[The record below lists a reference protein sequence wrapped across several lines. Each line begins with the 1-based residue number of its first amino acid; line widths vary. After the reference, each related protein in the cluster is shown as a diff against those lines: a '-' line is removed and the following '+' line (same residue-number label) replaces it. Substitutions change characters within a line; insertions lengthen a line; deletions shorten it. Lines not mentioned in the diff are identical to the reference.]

1 MEILNA
7 WSSTLTLLNGTD
19 AQLAASLLGAQLVN
33 AAEIMRYT
41 YSGWAAAEISTF
53 EKMILNI
60 FYPPAS
66 QTTAS
71 STQEYPL

>member
-1 MEILNA
+1 LKLI
-7 WSSTLTLLNGTD
+7 NGTD

-41 YSGWAAAEISTF
+41 YSDWAAANISTF
-53 EKMILNI
+53 EKMILEV

-71 STQEYPL
+71 ATQEYPL